1 MISRRLFV
9 TGSSALM
16 TAAATGAAQASS
28 ILELLFDGDRQVIYE
43 APERDLP
50 APIDQPRPKKKAKKV
65 ATAKPKKKGGK
76 SYKID
81 PIYEPQ
87 EVEYYDGEE
96 PGTIVINSEDKFLFL
111 VEEGNR
117 ARRYGVAIGIEGLGW
132 TGEARVASK
141 VEWPSWTPTDEMI
154 ARSPEHYAKYKDG
167 MPGGPTNPLGARA
180 MYLYQGKTDTHI
192 RIHGTTQPWTIGSA
206 ASNGCFRMVN
216 EHVMDLYRRV
226 RIGTRVVVL

>member
-1 MISRRLFV
+1 MISRRFFV
-9 TGSSALM
+9 TALA
-16 TAAATGAAQASS
+16 AAATAATTGAASAGS
-28 ILELLFDGDRQVIYE
+28 IIEILFGDNRPIYA

-50 APIDQPRPKKKAKKV
+50 APIDQPPVRKKAKKL
-65 ATAKPKKKGGK
+65 ATAKSKKKGGK

-87 EVEYYDGEE
+87 EVEYYDGEA
-96 PGTIVINSEDKFLFL
+96 PGTIVINSQDKFLFL

-117 ARRYGVAIGIEGLGW
+117 ARRYGVAIGKEGLGW
-132 TGEARVASK
+132 TGEARIASK

-216 EHVMDLYRRV
+216 EHVVDLYRRV
-226 RIGTRVVVL
+226 RIGTKVVVL

>member
-1 MISRRLFV
+1 MKISLNWLNRYLPLAGVSTDELKRAITFLGFEV
-9 TGSSALM
+9 EGVVSTALPPLQNVVVGEIK
-16 TAAATGAAQASS
+16 T
-28 ILELLFDGDRQVIYE
+28 
-43 APERDLP
+43 RD
-50 APIDQPRPKKKAKKV
+50 
-65 ATAKPKKKGGK
+65 KKKGGK

-96 PGTIVINSEDKFLFL
+96 PGTIVINSQDKFLFL

-117 ARRYGVAIGIEGLGW
+117 ARRYGVAIGKEGLGW

-167 MPGGPTNPLGARA
+167 MPGGPTPTSSPKFRPRSPEDAGKMGA
-180 MYLYQGKTDTHI
+180 
-192 RIHGTTQPWTIGSA
+192 
-206 ASNGCFRMVN
+206 
-216 EHVMDLYRRV
+216 
-226 RIGTRVVVL
+226 